1 MTEISYVVV
10 GDTSRVTD
18 AVSLAED
25 LGASLALDKDR
36 RWGPGTNHIRA
47 WVLGNTEI
55 CDWVVVVE
63 DDAILCTDF
72 LLHAEKALQDA
83 PTPLVSFYLGTNYPS
98 HLAHRAKEVV
108 EHAEKYH
115 LEWVKLNT
123 LNHAV
128 CVAIRQ
134 NYVDDMLN
142 FVTRRRSRPI
152 DENITEWAQIRR
164 IQASYPTL
172 SLVDHRDEEP
182 VIRQN
187 QRSDATPRSL
197 PRRALR
203 FRG

>member
-10 GDTSRVTD
+10 GDSSRTED
-18 AVSLAED
+18 ALNLAED

-36 RWGPGTNHIRA
+36 RWGPGVNHMRA
-47 WVLGNTEI
+47 WILGNTSE
-55 CDWVVVVE
+55 CDWIVVVE

-72 LLHAEKALQDA
+72 LLHAEKALEDA

-98 HLAHRAKEVV
+98 HLARKAKELV

-115 LEWVKLNT
+115 LEWVKLYT

-128 CVAIRQ
+128 CVAIQ
-134 NYVDDMLN
+134 QTHVDDMLDY
-142 FVTRRRSRPI
+142 VSKLKKRPI
-152 DENITEWAQIRR
+152 DEAITEWAQRRR
-164 IQASYPTL
+164 IEASYPTV
-172 SLVDHRDEEP
+172 SLVDHRDETP
-182 VIRQN
+182 VIQ
-187 QRSDATPRSL
+187 QQERSDTTARTL